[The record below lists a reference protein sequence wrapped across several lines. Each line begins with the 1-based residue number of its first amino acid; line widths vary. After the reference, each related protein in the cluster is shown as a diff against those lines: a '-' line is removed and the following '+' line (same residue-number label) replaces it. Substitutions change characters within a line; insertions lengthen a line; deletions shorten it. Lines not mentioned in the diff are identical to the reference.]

1 LKTLFAGNSGCGIF
15 AFMYLSKSIAENNS
29 EQHEIINNGIA
40 TEYNFTR
47 AEAADRYTGPR
58 FE

>member
-1 LKTLFAGNSGCGIF
+1 
-15 AFMYLSKSIAENNS
+15 MYLSKSIAENNS
-29 EQHEIINNGIA
+29 EEPEIISSGIA
-40 TEYNFTR
+40 TEYNCTR